1 MKLTLNK
8 IIEDIFFNDTQIAI
22 DKLREYNLYDI
33 IEKHINSINADL
45 NNFNTVAT
53 SLISSVNSILRN
65 VSNLEDKAY
74 LEYLISDIANFII
87 KKFFSEGTINHNEIA
102 SLDEQIKTICNLYD
116 YNYVDFQKLIPLKKI
131 SEYITI
137 NQSRKE
143 NNKPVYYEWNTKIN
157 LLDEL
162 AKNLKSE
169 QIIYSVKDFKKL
181 FSSKP
186 IEVVFNKEKVNFI
199 IILFDELYNF
209 GFIKPKVKKGH
220 FIALKHYSIDQ
231 DKISLF
237 EKEIKHLNYS
247 IKKNEME
254 YNKTKS
260 KIKNWLD
267 LR

>member
-33 IEKHINSINADL
+33 IEKHIDSINADL
-45 NNFNTVAT
+45 NNFNTIAT

-65 VSNLEDKAY
+65 VSNLEEKAY

-102 SLDEQIKTICNLYD
+102 SLDEQIKTICNLNG

-131 SEYITI
+131 SEYIAI

-143 NNKPVYYEWNTKIN
+143 NNKLVYYYWNTKNYI
-157 LLDEL
+157 LDEL

-169 QIIYSVKDFKKL
+169 QIIYSIKDFKKL
-181 FSSKP
+181 FSSEP

-199 IILFDELYNF
+199 IILFDELYHLD
-209 GFIKPKVKKGH
+209 FIKPKIKKGH
-220 FIALKHYSIDQ
+220 FIALKQYSIDQ
-231 DKISLF
+231 DKNSLF

-247 IKKNEME
+247 IKKNATE
-254 YNKTKS
+254 YNKIKS

-267 LR
+267 LK